1 MIKVYKTKLNL
12 TNTQHKQ
19 FMANAGCARWA
30 YNYVVGKE
38 TESLKDNKYIPVNE
52 LRKEVTKL
60 KQTGELK
67 WLFDYDCDIVKQSMK
82 DADKAFRT
90 FFKNKNKQKFGFP
103 KFHSKHSSKQSFY
116 VDGVK
121 LKAWANKIR
130 IPKVGYVKLYEKDYI
145 PTDIKSYTNP
155 RITFDGIDWYI
166 SVGVKIEESKK
177 VTNNGII
184 GIDLGLKELATC
196 SNGLI
201 IHNISKSSRYK
212 KLEKKLK
219 RQQRQMSRSLERNKI
234 GKKFVRTKNYEK
246 YKKKYLKTRIK
257 INNLKSD
264 YFNKSI
270 VDIMK
275 TKCST
280 IVLEDLAV
288 KNMQKN
294 RKLSGSF
301 QKSAISQFRLRL
313 IQKAEMLGV
322 SISIVDKFF
331 PSSKMCSHCG
341 SIKKELKL
349 SNRIYHCDKC
359 GFEIDRDLNA
369 AINLRNTVRSTGI

>member
-12 TNTQHKQ
+12 TNNQHRQ
-19 FMANAGCARWA
+19 FIANAGCARWA
-30 YNYVVGKE
+30 YNYVIGKE
-38 TESLKDNKYIPVNE
+38 IGFLKNNKYIPIND

-60 KQTGELK
+60 KQTDELN
-67 WLFDYDCDIVKQSMK
+67 WLYDYDCDIVKQSMK
-82 DADKAFRT
+82 DADKAFKI
-90 FFKNKNKQKFGFP
+90 FFKNKQRFGFP

-116 VDGVK
+116 VDGTK
-121 LKAWANKIR
+121 LKVLSNKIR
-130 IPKVGYVKLYEKDYI
+130 IAKIGYIKLYEKDYI
-145 PTDIKSYTNP
+145 PTNIKNYFNP
-155 RITFDGIDWYI
+155 RITFDGINWYI
-166 SVGVKIEESKK
+166 SVGVKIEDPEK
-177 VTNNGII
+177 IADDEI
-184 GIDLGLKELATC
+184 LGIDLGLKELATC

-201 IHNISKSSRYK
+201 IHNISKSKRYK

-234 GKKFVRTKNYEK
+234 GKKFVKTKNFEK
-246 YKKKYLKTRIK
+246 YRKRYLKTSIK
-257 INNLKSD
+257 MNNLKID

-275 TKCST
+275 TKCGT

-294 RKLSGSF
+294 RKLSNAF
-301 QKSAISQFRLRL
+301 QKSAISQFRSRL
-313 IQKAEMLGV
+313 IQKTEMLGINV
-322 SISIVDKFF
+322 SITDRFF

-341 SIKKELKL
+341 NIKKDLTL
-349 SNRIYHCDKC
+349 SDRIYHCDIC

-369 AINLRNTVRSTGI
+369 AINLKNTVRSTGI

>member
-12 TNTQHKQ
+12 TNNQHRQ
-19 FMANAGCARWA
+19 FIANAGCARWA
-30 YNYVVGKE
+30 YNYVIGKE
-38 TESLKDNKYIPVNE
+38 IGFLKNNKYIPIND

-60 KQTGELK
+60 KQTDELN
-67 WLFDYDCDIVKQSMK
+67 WLYDYDCDIVKQSMK

-90 FFKNKNKQKFGFP
+90 FFKNKQKFGFP

-121 LKAWANKIR
+121 LKVLSNRIR
-130 IPKVGYVKLYEKDYI
+130 IPKIGYIKLYEKDYI
-145 PTDIKSYTNP
+145 PIDVKSYTNP
-155 RITFDGIDWYI
+155 RITFDGISWYI
-166 SVGVKIEESKK
+166 SVGVKEDNPKK
-177 VTNNGII
+177 II
-184 GIDLGLKELATC
+184 DGEILGIDLGLKELATC

-201 IHNISKSSRYK
+201 IHNISKSKRYK
-212 KLEKKLK
+212 KLEKRLK

-234 GKKFVRTKNYEK
+234 GKKFVKTKNYEK
-246 YKKKYLKTRIK
+246 YKSGYLKTRIK
-257 INNLKSD
+257 MNNLKTD

-275 TKCST
+275 TKCCT
-280 IVLEDLAV
+280 IVLEDLFV

-294 RKLSGSF
+294 KKLSNAF
-301 QKSAISQFRLRL
+301 QKSAISHFRSKL
-313 IQKAEMLGV
+313 IKKAEMLGANV
-322 SISIVDKFF
+322 SIADRFF

-341 SIKKELKL
+341 NIKKDLTL
-349 SNRIYHCDKC
+349 SDRIYKCDIC

>member
-1 MIKVYKTKLNL
+1 
-12 TNTQHKQ
+12 
-19 FMANAGCARWA
+19 MANAGCARWA

-38 TESLKDNKYIPVNE
+38 TESLKSNKYIPVND

-60 KQTGELK
+60 KQTDELN
-67 WLFDYDCDIVKQSMK
+67 WLFNYDCDIVKQSMK

-90 FFKNKNKQKFGFP
+90 FFKNKQKFGFP

-121 LKAWANKIR
+121 LKVWSNKIR
-130 IPKVGYVKLYEKDYI
+130 VPKVGYVKLYEKDYI
-145 PTDIKSYTNP
+145 PTDVKSYTNP
-155 RITFDGIDWYI
+155 RILFDGISWYI
-166 SVGVKIEESKK
+166 SVGVKEDDPKK
-177 VTNNGII
+177 ITNNVVI

-196 SNGLI
+196 SNGLV
-201 IHNISKSSRYK
+201 IHNISKSKRYK

-234 GKKFVRTKNYEK
+234 GKKFVKTKNFEK
-246 YKKKYLKTRIK
+246 YRKRYLKTSIK
-257 INNLKSD
+257 MNNLKID

-275 TKCST
+275 TKCCT

-294 RKLSGSF
+294 RKISNAF
-301 QKSAISQFRLRL
+301 QKSAISQFRSRL

-322 SISIVDKFF
+322 SISIADRFF

-341 SIKKELKL
+341 HIKKDLTL
-349 SNRIYHCDKC
+349 SDRIYHCDIC
-359 GFEIDRDLNA
+359 GFEVDRDLNA
-369 AINLRNTVRSTGI
+369 AINLKNTVRSTGI

>member
-12 TNTQHKQ
+12 TDNQHKQ

-30 YNYVVGKE
+30 YNYIIGKE
-38 TESLKDNKYIPVNE
+38 IESLKNHEYIPIND

-60 KQTGELK
+60 KQTGELS

-90 FFKNKNKQKFGFP
+90 FFKNKQKFGFP
-103 KFHSKHSSKQSFY
+103 KFHSKHSPKQSFY

-121 LKAWANKIR
+121 LKVQSNKIR

-145 PTDIKSYTNP
+145 PTGVKSYTNP
-155 RITFDGIDWYI
+155 RITFDGINWYI
-166 SVGVKIEESKK
+166 SVGVKEDEPKK
-177 VTNNGII
+177 ITNNVVI
-184 GIDLGLKELATC
+184 GIDLGLKELAIC
-196 SNGLI
+196 SNGFV
-201 IHNISKSSRYK
+201 IHNISKSKRYK
-212 KLEKKLK
+212 KLEKRLK

-234 GKKFVRTKNYEK
+234 GKKFVKTKNFEK
-246 YKKKYLKTRIK
+246 YRKRCLKTRIK
-257 INNLKSD
+257 MNNLKTD

-275 TKCST
+275 TKCSI
-280 IVLEDLAV
+280 IVLEDLNV

-294 RKLSGSF
+294 KKLSNAF
-301 QKSAISQFRLRL
+301 QKSAISQFRSRL

-322 SISIVDKFF
+322 SISIADRFF

-341 SIKKELKL
+341 HIKKNLTL
-349 SNRIYHCDKC
+349 SDRIYHCDIC

-369 AINLRNTVRSTGI
+369 AINLKNTVRSTGI

>member
-19 FMANAGCARWA
+19 FMANAECARWA
-30 YNYVVGKE
+30 YNYIIGKE
-38 TESLKDNKYIPVNE
+38 IESLKNHEYIPINK

-60 KQTGELK
+60 KQTGELS
-67 WLFDYDCDIVKQSMK
+67 WLYDYNCDIVKQSMK
-82 DADKAFRT
+82 DADKAFRI
-90 FFKNKNKQKFGFP
+90 FFKNKQKFGFP

-116 VDGVK
+116 VDGTK
-121 LKAWANKIR
+121 LKVLSNKIR
-130 IPKVGYVKLYEKDYI
+130 ISKIGYVKLYEKDYI
-145 PTDIKSYTNP
+145 PTNLKNYFNP

-166 SVGVKIEESKK
+166 SVGVKIEDPKK
-177 VTNNGII
+177 ITSGEIL

-201 IHNISKSSRYK
+201 IHNIIKSRKYK

-234 GKKFVRTKNYEK
+234 GKKFIKTKNFERYRK
-246 YKKKYLKTRIK
+246 RYLRTRIK
-257 INNLKSD
+257 MNNLKSD

-294 RKLSGSF
+294 KKLSNAF
-301 QKSAISQFRLRL
+301 QKSAISQFRSRL
-313 IQKAEMLGV
+313 IQKAEMLGIDV
-322 SISIVDKFF
+322 SIADKFF
-331 PSSKMCSHCG
+331 PSSKVCSHCG
-341 SIKKELKL
+341 NIKKDLTL
-349 SNRIYHCDKC
+349 ADRIYKCDMC

-369 AINLRNTVRSTGI
+369 AINLKNTVRSTGI

>member
-12 TNTQHKQ
+12 TNNQRKQ

-38 TESLKDNKYIPVNE
+38 TESLKSNKYISVND

-60 KQTGELK
+60 KQTDELK

-90 FFKNKNKQKFGFP
+90 FFKNKQKFGFP

-121 LKAWANKIR
+121 LKVQSNKIR

-145 PTDIKSYTNP
+145 PIDVNGYSNP
-155 RITFDGIDWYI
+155 RITFDGINWYI
-166 SVGVKIEESKK
+166 SVGVKIEDPKK
-177 VTNNGII
+177 ITNNVVI

-201 IHNISKSSRYK
+201 IHNISKSKRYK
-212 KLEKKLK
+212 KLEKRLK
-219 RQQRQMSRSLERNKI
+219 RQQRQMSRSLERNKV
-234 GKKFVRTKNYEK
+234 GKKFVKTKNYEK
-246 YKKKYLKTRIK
+246 YKRRYLKTSIK
-257 INNLKSD
+257 MNNLKTD

-275 TKCST
+275 TKCGT
-280 IVLEDLAV
+280 IVLEDLSV

-294 RKLSGSF
+294 KELSNAF
-301 QKSAISQFRLRL
+301 QKSAISQFRSRL

-322 SISIVDKFF
+322 SISIADRFF

-341 SIKKELKL
+341 HIKKNLIL
-349 SNRIYHCDKC
+349 SDRIYHCECC

-369 AINLRNTVRSTGI
+369 AINLKNTVRSTGI

>member
-12 TNTQHKQ
+12 THTQHKQ
-19 FMANAGCARWA
+19 FMANVGCARWA

-38 TESLKDNKYIPVNE
+38 TESLKNHEYIHVNE

-60 KQTGELK
+60 KQTDELK

-82 DADKAFRT
+82 DADKAFKI
-90 FFKNKNKQKFGFP
+90 FFKNKQKFGFP

-121 LKAWANKIR
+121 LKVSSNKIR
-130 IPKVGYVKLYEKDYI
+130 IPKIGYVKLYEKNYI
-145 PTDIKSYTNP
+145 PTDVHCYSNP
-155 RITFDGIDWYI
+155 RITFDGIDWFV
-166 SVGVKIEESKK
+166 SVGVKIEDPEKITGGE
-177 VTNNGII
+177 VI

-196 SNGLI
+196 SNEFV
-201 IHNISKSSRYK
+201 IHNISKSTRYK
-212 KLEKKLK
+212 KLEKRLK
-219 RQQRQMSRSLERNKI
+219 RQQRQMSRSLERNKV
-234 GKKFVRTKNYEK
+234 GKKFVKTKNYEK
-246 YKKKYLKTRIK
+246 YKRRYLKTRIK
-257 INNLKSD
+257 INNLKTD

-275 TKCST
+275 TKCGT

-294 RKLSGSF
+294 KKLSSSF
-301 QKSAISQFRLRL
+301 QKSAISQFRSRL
-313 IQKAEMLGV
+313 IQKAEMLGINV
-322 SISIVDKFF
+322 SIVDRFF
-331 PSSKMCSHCG
+331 PSSKICSHCG
-341 SIKKELKL
+341 HIKKNLTL
-349 SNRIYHCDKC
+349 SDRLYHCDIC

-369 AINLRNTVRSTGI
+369 AINLKNTVRSTGI

>member
-1 MIKVYKTKLNL
+1 
-12 TNTQHKQ
+12 
-19 FMANAGCARWA
+19 MANAGCARWA

-38 TESLKDNKYIPVNE
+38 IESLKNNEYIPIND

-60 KQTGELK
+60 KQTDELS

-82 DADKAFRT
+82 DADKAFRI
-90 FFKNKNKQKFGFP
+90 FFKNKQKFGFP

-121 LKAWANKIR
+121 LKVWANKIR

-155 RITFDGIDWYI
+155 RITFDGINWYI
-166 SVGVKIEESKK
+166 SVGVKIEDPEKI
-177 VTNNGII
+177 TDGEIL

-201 IHNISKSSRYK
+201 IHNVSKSKRYK

-219 RQQRQMSRSLERNKI
+219 RQQRQMSRSLERNRV
-234 GKKFVRTKNYEK
+234 GKKFVKTKNYEK
-246 YKKKYLKTRIK
+246 YKRRHLKTRIK
-257 INNLKSD
+257 INNLKTD

-280 IVLEDLAV
+280 IVLEDLSV

-294 RKLSGSF
+294 KKLSGSF
-301 QKSAISQFRLRL
+301 QKSAISQFRSKL
-313 IQKAEMLGV
+313 IQKAGMFGINV
-322 SISIVDKFF
+322 SIADRFF

-349 SNRIYHCDKC
+349 SNRIYHCDIC

-369 AINLRNTVRSTGI
+369 AINLKNTVRSTGI

>member
-12 TNTQHKQ
+12 TNNQRKQ

-38 TESLKDNKYIPVNE
+38 TESLKNHEYIPIND

-60 KQTGELK
+60 KQTDELS

-82 DADKAFRT
+82 DADKAFKT
-90 FFKNKNKQKFGFP
+90 FFKNKQKFGFP

-116 VDGVK
+116 VDGVR
-121 LKAWANKIR
+121 LKVLSNKIR
-130 IPKVGYVKLYEKDYI
+130 IPKVGYIKLYEKDYI
-145 PTDIKSYTNP
+145 PTNLKSYFNP
-155 RITFDGIDWYI
+155 RITFDEIDWFV
-166 SVGVKIEESKK
+166 SVGVKIEDPEKI
-177 VTNNGII
+177 TDGETI

-201 IHNISKSSRYK
+201 IHNISKSKRYK
-212 KLEKKLK
+212 RLEKRLK

-234 GKKFVRTKNYEK
+234 GKKFIKTKNFKRYRK
-246 YKKKYLKTRIK
+246 RYLRTRIK
-257 INNLKSD
+257 MNNLKSD

-301 QKSAISQFRLRL
+301 QKSAISQFRSRL
-313 IQKAEMLGV
+313 IQKAEMLGIKV
-322 SISIVDKFF
+322 SITNRFF

-341 SIKKELKL
+341 SIKKDLTL
-349 SNRIYHCDKC
+349 SNRIYHCDIC

-369 AINLRNTVRSTGI
+369 AINLKNTVRFTGI

>member
-12 TNTQHKQ
+12 TNKQHKQ

-38 TESLKDNKYIPVNE
+38 TESLKKNKYIPIND

-60 KQTGELK
+60 KQTDELS

-82 DADKAFRT
+82 DADKAFKT
-90 FFKNKNKQKFGFP
+90 FFKNKQKFGFP

-121 LKAWANKIR
+121 LKVWANKIR

-145 PTDIKSYTNP
+145 PTDVKSYTNP
-155 RITFDGIDWYI
+155 RITFDGIDWFI
-166 SVGVKIEESKK
+166 SVGVKIEDPNKIVDNE
-177 VTNNGII
+177 IL

-196 SNGLI
+196 SNELI
-201 IHNISKSSRYK
+201 IHNVSKSKRYK

-234 GKKFVRTKNYEK
+234 GKKFIKTKNFERYRK
-246 YKKKYLKTRIK
+246 RCLKTRIK

-264 YFNKSI
+264 YFNKFI

-288 KNMQKN
+288 KNMQQNK
-294 RKLSGSF
+294 RLSGSF
-301 QKSAISQFRLRL
+301 QKSAISQFRSRL

-322 SISIVDKFF
+322 NVSVVDRFF
-331 PSSKMCSHCG
+331 PSSKICSHCG
-341 SIKKELKL
+341 NIKKELKL
-349 SNRIYHCDKC
+349 SNRIYHCDIC

>member
-12 TNTQHKQ
+12 TYNQRKQ

-38 TESLKDNKYIPVNE
+38 TESLKSNKYIPVND

-60 KQTGELK
+60 KQTDELN
-67 WLFDYDCDIVKQSMK
+67 WLFNYDCDIVKQSMK

-90 FFKNKNKQKFGFP
+90 FFKNKQKFGFP

-121 LKAWANKIR
+121 LKVWSNKIR
-130 IPKVGYVKLYEKDYI
+130 VPKVGYVKLYEKDYI
-145 PTDIKSYTNP
+145 PTDVKSYTNP
-155 RITFDGIDWYI
+155 RILFDGISWYI
-166 SVGVKIEESKK
+166 SVGVKEDDPKK
-177 VTNNGII
+177 ITNNVVI

-196 SNGLI
+196 SNGLV
-201 IHNISKSSRYK
+201 IHNISKSKRYK

-219 RQQRQMSRSLERNKI
+219 RQQRQMSRSLEKNKI
-234 GKKFVRTKNYEK
+234 GKKFVKTKNFEK
-246 YKKKYLKTRIK
+246 YRKRYLKTSIK
-257 INNLKSD
+257 MNNLKID

-275 TKCST
+275 TKCCT

-294 RKLSGSF
+294 RKISNAF
-301 QKSAISQFRLRL
+301 QKSAISQFRSRL

-322 SISIVDKFF
+322 SISIADRFF

-341 SIKKELKL
+341 HIKKDLTL
-349 SNRIYHCDKC
+349 SDRIYHCDIC
-359 GFEIDRDLNA
+359 GFEVDRDLNA
-369 AINLRNTVRSTGI
+369 AINLKNTVRSTGI

>member
-1 MIKVYKTKLNL
+1 MIKVYKTKLKL
-12 TNTQHKQ
+12 TDNQHKQ

-30 YNYVVGKE
+30 YNYVIRNE
-38 TESLKDNKYIPVNE
+38 TESLKNNKYIPVND

-60 KQTGELK
+60 KQTGELS
-67 WLFDYDCDIVKQSMK
+67 WLFNYDCDIVKQSMK
-82 DADKAFRT
+82 DADKAFKT
-90 FFKNKNKQKFGFP
+90 FFKNKQKFGFP

-121 LKAWANKIR
+121 LKVLSNKIK
-130 IPKVGYVKLYEKDYI
+130 IPKIGYIKLYEKDYI
-145 PTDIKSYTNP
+145 PTNVNVYSNP
-155 RITFDGIDWYI
+155 RITFDGINWYI
-166 SVGVKIEESKK
+166 SVGVKEDDPKK
-177 VTNNGII
+177 ITNNVVI

-196 SNGLI
+196 SNGLV
-201 IHNISKSSRYK
+201 IHNISKSKRYK

-234 GKKFVRTKNYEK
+234 GKKFVKTKNFEK
-246 YKKKYLKTRIK
+246 YRKRYLKTSIK
-257 INNLKSD
+257 MNNLKID

-275 TKCST
+275 TKCCT
-280 IVLEDLAV
+280 IVLEDLFV

-294 RKLSGSF
+294 KKLSNTF
-301 QKSAISQFRLRL
+301 QKSAISQFRSRL
-313 IQKAEMLGV
+313 IQKTEMLGINV
-322 SISIVDKFF
+322 SIADRFF

-341 SIKKELKL
+341 NIKKDLTL
-349 SNRIYHCDKC
+349 SDRIYHCDIC

-369 AINLRNTVRSTGI
+369 AINLKDTVRSTGI